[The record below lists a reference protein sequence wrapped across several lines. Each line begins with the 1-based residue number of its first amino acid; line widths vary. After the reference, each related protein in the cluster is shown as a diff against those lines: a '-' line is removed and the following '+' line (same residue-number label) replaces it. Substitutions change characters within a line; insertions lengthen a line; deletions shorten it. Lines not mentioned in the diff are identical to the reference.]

1 MKQEKHIHKMC
12 CVLHLQFSAD
22 VIFCINKI
30 IFILFKYPFGE
41 MF

>member
-1 MKQEKHIHKMC
+1 MC
-12 CVLHLQFSAD
+12 LLHLQFSAN

-30 IFILFKYPFGE
+30 IFILLKYPFGE